1 MTARHD
7 IDRQLQAF
15 LEDGPL
21 ELPDASFDEVRD
33 RTESTR
39 QRVVLGPW
47 RTPDM
52 SKLFA
57 IGLGAAAVVVAL
69 VVGAR
74 LLGPAPS
81 GPGTAQTTAPS
92 MTAAASPS
100 PDKPSAS
107 VAGGLPM
114 GPFTIQDA
122 EAVDNAPR
130 MAVTIPAS
138 GWTALPAFGGLS
150 KGEDDDPPQAGV
162 LAWAWPAGTGL
173 YVYGDPCRWQ
183 STAPGTPATTV
194 DEFAAALAAQPS
206 RDASA
211 PVDVTVGGYPGKSIT
226 LHVPNDAP
234 TRAEAFKD
242 CDQDTFASYG
252 IQPNEPSRYHQ
263 GPGQVDELWI
273 VDVNGALAVIDAM
286 HRADTPTELIEEMR
300 AIAESATF
308 EPPAP

>member
-15 LEDGPL
+15 LQDGPV

-39 QRVVLGPW
+39 QRVVFGPW
-47 RTPDM
+47 RVSDM

-81 GPGTAQTTAPS
+81 GPGTAPTTGPS
-92 MTAAASPS
+92 MTAEPS
-100 PDKPSAS
+100 PPPAKPSAS
-107 VAGGLPM
+107 VAGGLPE

-122 EAVDNAPR
+122 EAVDNAPKI
-130 MAVTIPAS
+130 AVTIPAS
-138 GWTALPAFGGLS
+138 GWTALPDFGGLT
-150 KGEDDDPPQAGV
+150 KGEDDDPPQAGM
-162 LAWAWPAGTGL
+162 LAWSWPAGTGF
-173 YVYGDPCRWQ
+173 YVYGDPCQWL

-211 PVDVTVGGYPGKSIT
+211 PVDVTIGGYPGKSII

-234 TRAEAFKD
+234 SRAEAFKD

-252 IQPNEPSRYHQ
+252 TQPTVPSRYHQ

-273 VDVNGALAVIDAM
+273 LDVNGAIAVIDAM
-286 HRADTPTELIEEMR
+286 HRPDTPTQFIEEMR